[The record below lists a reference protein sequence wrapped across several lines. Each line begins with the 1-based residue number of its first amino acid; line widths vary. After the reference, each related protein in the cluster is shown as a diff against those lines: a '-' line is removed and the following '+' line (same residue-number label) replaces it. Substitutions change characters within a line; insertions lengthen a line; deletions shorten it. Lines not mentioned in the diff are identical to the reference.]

1 MDVRSRTIEVMGL
14 RTRVIDE
21 GDGAPI
27 VMVHGV
33 GGWAENWRETIAA
46 ISENGKRAIAVDLPG
61 FGESDAP
68 RRASHFG
75 PRDAFYPRFMT
86 SLFDELG
93 LRSAHLVGHSMG
105 GTVAYLTA
113 VSAPERIRSLTFVA
127 GGGLGTDL
135 ALFLRL
141 AALPGMTLFA
151 RLVGDRG
158 QGRQVLRTCFFDH
171 SRIPQTLYEEV
182 DRYGYRSFPEF
193 VRALRSGVTIRGVK
207 QGLRTHWVAQAPR
220 YSRPVLV
227 VWGREDIVLPIRH
240 LADAKAVFPQAEVR
254 VIERCGHLVMV
265 ERSDE
270 FLAALVP
277 FVDRAEAAVAA

>member
-33 GGWAENWRETIAA
+33 GGWAENWRETIAVLA
-46 ISENGKRAIAVDLPG
+46 ENGKRAIAVDLPG

-68 RRASHFG
+68 RRASQFG

-207 QGLRTHWVAQAPR
+207 HGLRTHWVAQAPR